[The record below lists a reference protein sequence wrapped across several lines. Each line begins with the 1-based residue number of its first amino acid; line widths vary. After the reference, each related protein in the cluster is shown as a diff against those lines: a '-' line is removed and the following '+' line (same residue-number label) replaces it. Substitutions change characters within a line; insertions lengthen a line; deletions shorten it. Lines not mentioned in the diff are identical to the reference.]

1 MSGASSSGVA
11 ESVAVQ
17 ERTARSANSHVC
29 DSAVAPHVNI
39 FVASS
44 SGIANSVA
52 VQDKAA
58 RSAN

>member
-11 ESVAVQ
+11 DSVAVQ
-17 ERTARSANSHVC
+17 ERTARSANVHVR
-29 DSAVAPHVNI
+29 DSAVAPHENI
-39 FVASS
+39 SGASS
-44 SGIANSVA
+44 SGIADSVA